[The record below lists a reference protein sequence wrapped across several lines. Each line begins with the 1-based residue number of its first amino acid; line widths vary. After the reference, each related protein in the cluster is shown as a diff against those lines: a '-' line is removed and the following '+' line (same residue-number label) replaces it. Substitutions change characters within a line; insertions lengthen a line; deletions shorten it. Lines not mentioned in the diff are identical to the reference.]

1 MMKVVGFIEM
11 KKKTG
16 VIVFVEQD
24 GTGDIHGKSTD
35 KLFIYDDLA
44 KKITDNVIGHEIS
57 VAYGCGYSGKAYIS
71 DITIK

>member
-16 VIVFVEQD
+16 VVVFVEQD
-24 GTGDIHGKSTD
+24 GTGAVHGKSTD
-35 KLFIYDDLA
+35 KLFIYEDLA

-57 VAYGCGYSGKAYIS
+57 VAYSCGYSGKAFIS

>member
-24 GTGDIHGKSTD
+24 GIDNVHGKSTD
-35 KLFIYDDLA
+35 KLFIYEDLA

>member
-1 MMKVVGFIEM
+1 MMKVVGFIVM

-16 VIVFVEQD
+16 VVVFVEQD
-24 GTGDIHGKSTD
+24 GTGDVHGKSTD
-35 KLFIYDDLA
+35 KLFIYEDLS

>member
-24 GTGDIHGKSTD
+24 GIVNVHGKSTD
-35 KLFIYDDLA
+35 KLFIYEDLA

>member
-11 KKKTG
+11 QKKTG

-24 GTGDIHGKSTD
+24 GTGNVHGKSTD
-35 KLFIYDDLA
+35 KLFIYEDLA

-57 VAYGCGYSGKAYIS
+57 IAYGCGYSGKAYIS